1 MCPHGIAPEKYCPGC
16 ARRFSA
22 DDDSITCGD
31 DNSILLPITRDP
43 LIGRLVDEKFE
54 VLDLIGAG
62 GSSMVY
68 RAHQVELDRPVAFKL
83 LRTDLVSSAEKIQ
96 RFGTEARLASRLVHR
111 NICRIYDFGI
121 TNNGQPYLVMEIV
134 EGKSLNKVLNEEG
147 SMSVARAINLTK
159 QIGEGLQEAHRS
171 GIIHRDLKP
180 SNIMVMN
187 TGDVERVKLID
198 FGLAKTLDLDKEEQV
213 ASSGYMVGTPSYMS
227 PEQVLGQTMDVR
239 TDIYSLGCVLFEM
252 LCGKKAVDGTTAF
265 EIMSK
270 HVQSDVQQRIA
281 EGGIPLELQEFISR
295 CLAKEPQR
303 RYQTIQEA
311 LDVLTAIESE
321 SGSFRGMMRGLRLR
335 MSPAPMAVA
344 IVAAIAVPALL
355 IFNWQNLASHSST
368 IPLNDRQ
375 MAARLVDEFKA
386 EDAKNNNDKAEAAGK
401 KAFAWMQQNG
411 QADTPEMI
419 ALCRQMQKL
428 YVRQMRTQHT
438 APYIKAAFDAQYA
451 LAMQEPEGKQ
461 DLSLIEAYKDA
472 GNNYYLN
479 NFEAEAQPYLT
490 KWLELVEKKY
500 GVDSK
505 ESAEPLMSLCRS
517 NLWCGNF
524 KDSSKYF
531 QHLAKVCEKQYAPDD
546 EFRLGVMREGIDL
559 YSQMGDYKEAAR
571 IADQTVALL
580 PKAPFDL
587 QAQALEAA
595 AHVAAAARDY
605 PKAIKLVDEAVAAWI
620 KWDDRASLGRQDKLL
635 VMKSR
640 YLREIKK
647 YKEAQDVAKVAVRRI
662 SRGYTDS
669 VLYKW
674 ALDEYIRALREGG
687 SVTEA
692 DAVRRAGKI
701 LPRH

>member
-16 ARRFSA
+16 ARRFAA

-43 LIGRLVDEKFE
+43 LIGKLIDEKFE

-121 TNNGQPYLVMEIV
+121 TSNGQPYLVMEIV

-147 SMSVARAINLTK
+147 PMSVARAINLTK

-180 SNIMVMN
+180 SNIMVMK
-187 TGDVERVKLID
+187 TGDLERVKLID

-227 PEQVLGQTMDVR
+227 PEQVLGQSLDVR

-270 HVQSDVQQRIA
+270 HVQSDVQQRIT

-311 LDVLTAIESE
+311 LDVLTSIESE
-321 SGSFRGMMRGLRLR
+321 SGSFRSMMRGLRLR
-335 MSPAPMAVA
+335 MSPAPFVVA
-344 IVAAIAVPALL
+344 LVVVIAV
-355 IFNWQNLASHSST
+355 LAGHSST

-401 KAFAWMQQNG
+401 KAFAWMQQHG
-411 QADTPEMI
+411 QTDTPEMI
-419 ALCRQMQKL
+419 ALCRQMEKL
-428 YVRQMRTQHT
+428 YIRQMRTQHT
-438 APYIKAAFDAQYA
+438 APHIKSAFDAQFA
-451 LAMQEPEGKQ
+451 IAMKGPESKR
-461 DLSLIEAYKDA
+461 DLSLIDAYKEA
-472 GNNYYLN
+472 GNNYYSN
-479 NFEAEAQPYLT
+479 NFEVEAQPYLT

-531 QHLAKVCEKQYAPDD
+531 QHLAKVCEKQYAPED

-559 YSQMGDYKEAAR
+559 YSQMGDYTEAAR

-640 YLREIKK
+640 YLREIRN
-647 YKEAQDVAKVAVRRI
+647 YKEAQSVAMVAVRRI

-674 ALDEYIRALREGG
+674 ALDEYIRALRDDGR
-687 SVTEA
+687 VAEA